1 MRPWSIGVT
10 PISGFSV
17 SAVPPPTKPA
27 RSVPPGTGLPDADGA
42 PPVPG
47 LLELEP
53 LPQAAASSGDAASM
67 TPAAP
72 RSRPARDMR
81 KSSSWSRSERGGCWS
96 VTGPPEGSISRQIV
110 RTTFAQPTVPGEW
123 RKRQS

>member
-10 PISGFSV
+10 PISGLSV
-17 SAVPPPTKPA
+17 SAVPAPTKPA
-27 RSVPPGTGLPDADGA
+27 RSVPPGTGLPDAEGA
-42 PPVPG
+42 PPVPA

-53 LPQAAASSGDAASM
+53 PPHAAARSGDAASM

-81 KSSSWSRSERGGCWS
+81 RSRSPW
-96 VTGPPEGSISRQIV
+96 T
-110 RTTFAQPTVPGEW
+110 
-123 RKRQS
+123 